1 MDSGFYPV
9 RDRVEQGMTQNAN
22 EVAIV
27 DVGGG
32 MGHDLAELRKK
43 QPTVPG
49 RFILQDLPQ
58 VIEQISEPI
67 EGIEV
72 MAHDFYTEQP
82 VKGELYGRLI
92 STASL

>member
-9 RDRVEQGMTQNAN
+9 RDRFEQGMMQNAN

-32 MGHDLAELRKK
+32 MGHDLAELKKK
-43 QPTVPG
+43 QPTIPG

-58 VIEQISEPI
+58 VIEQIPQPFD
-67 EGIEV
+67 GIEAT
-72 MAHDFYTEQP
+72 AHDFYTEQP
-82 VKGELYGRLI
+82 VKGELIR
-92 STASL
+92 